1 MPKTY
6 AAVMDWAFFLEQ
18 ENVLVHFQDLI
29 ENSSLL
35 SSDNEMNDISDDI
48 QVHKLDTSSLTLTDV
63 IAELERRGLEVKG
76 FYSDDS
82 KRYV

>member
-18 ENVLVHFQDLI
+18 ENVLVHFEDLI

-35 SSDNEMNDISDDI
+35 SSDNEMNDINDDI
-48 QVHKLDTSSLTLTDV
+48 QVHKLDASSLTLTDV